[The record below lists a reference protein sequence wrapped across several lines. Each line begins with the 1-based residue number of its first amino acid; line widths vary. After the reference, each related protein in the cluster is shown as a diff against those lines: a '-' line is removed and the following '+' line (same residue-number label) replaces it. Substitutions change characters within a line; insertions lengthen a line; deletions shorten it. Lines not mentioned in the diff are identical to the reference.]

1 MSGLNR
7 VMVLGNVC
15 ADPELRMTSGGTAV
29 LKLRVAASER
39 YKDRN
44 EQWQER
50 TEFVSCVLFGK
61 RAESLSR
68 ILAKGSQVYVEGSL
82 RTTSYDDRD
91 GNKRYK
97 TEVAVSNVILCGG
110 KGQRQERSDD
120 SGAPS
125 GGGSGPDDDDIP
137 FTCHDKLGLLT

>member
-7 VMVLGNVC
+7 VQILGNLA
-15 ADPELRMTSGGTAV
+15 ADAELRMTGGGTAV

-39 YKDRN
+39 FKDRN

-50 TEFVSCVLFGK
+50 TEYVSCVLFGK

-68 ILAKGSQVYVEGSL
+68 LLAKGSQVYVEGSL

-110 KGQRQERSDD
+110 KGQRSERSGDEPRA
-120 SGAPS
+120 SS
-125 GGGSGPDDDDIP
+125 KSEEFDDDDDSIP
-137 FTCHDKLGLLT
+137 F

>member
-15 ADPELRMTSGGTAV
+15 AEPELRMTSGGTAV

-82 RTTSYDDRD
+82 RTTRYDDRE

-110 KGQRQERSDD
+110 KGQRQERSGDE
-120 SGAPS
+120 SRAS
-125 GGGSGPDDDDIP
+125 SKSEEFDDDDDSIP
-137 FTCHDKLGLLT
+137 F

>member
-68 ILAKGSQVYVEGSL
+68 ILAKGAQVYVEGSL

-110 KGQRQERSDD
+110 KGQRSERSGDEPYP
-120 SGAPS
+120 GNA
-125 GGGSGPDDDDIP
+125 GGNGLDDDGDIP
-137 FTCHDKLGLLT
+137 F